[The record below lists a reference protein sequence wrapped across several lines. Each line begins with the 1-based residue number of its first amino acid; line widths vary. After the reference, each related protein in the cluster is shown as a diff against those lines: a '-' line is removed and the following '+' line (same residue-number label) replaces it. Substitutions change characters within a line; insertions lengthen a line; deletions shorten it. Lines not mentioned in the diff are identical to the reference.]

1 MISEAQ
7 YQDTKSPE
15 ADLEQSAEQ
24 WVQDH
29 ADQLFRV
36 AVARVGDR
44 VTAEDLVQETLMAA
58 WKGRSSFDGR
68 SQLQTWL
75 IAILKRKIVDHFRK
89 QGRLP
94 SLSTDVTGEHDL
106 FDSNGL
112 WKARV
117 KEVPNPLESGVEQE
131 EFWQILGGCLSD
143 LPVPL
148 AQSFHLREME
158 SKTSSEACE
167 ELGITRKNLSV
178 RLHRARLLLRSCLEA
193 NWLK

>member
-7 YQDTKSPE
+7 CQDTESPE
-15 ADLEQSAEQ
+15 ADLEQSAEL
-24 WVQDH
+24 WVHEH

-75 IAILKRKIVDHFRK
+75 VAILKRKIVDHFRK

-94 SLSTDVTGEHDL
+94 SLSTDVTGDNDL
-106 FDSNGL
+106 FDSTGL
-112 WKARV
+112 WKTRI
-117 KEVPNPLESGVEQE
+117 KEIPNPLENSVEQE
-131 EFWQILGGCLSD
+131 EFWQILRGCVSD
-143 LPVPL
+143 LPGPL

-158 SKTSSEACE
+158 SKTPSEACE